1 MSELVLKEKNQ
12 PSVNVNRFD
21 GIVSIQKLQLS
32 IKETL
37 ATNDELYFIDEI
49 EKIVYKIGNN
59 IFDKIKQNLDQKNE
73 FYNQWIDKIN
83 FNTKYLNYEFN
94 KEFDKEFIKENF
106 NFKTDISDDIQKIKA
121 NLNKLRSSLLP
132 VAIITDAKINA
143 VIPVICKLIIN
154 TTFYGKKDN
163 DTIFKNAKALVEDIE
178 EFSYYAIQ
186 RGVKEY
192 CRNNKDYPA
201 LKDLVDVIQPKH
213 NKGLMLFANIQF
225 LLSL

>member
-1 MSELVLKEKNQ
+1 MLFRSGGLILN
-12 PSVNVNRFD
+12 
-21 GIVSIQKLQLS
+21 S
-32 IKETL
+32 IKE
-37 ATNDELYFIDEI
+37 
-49 EKIVYKIGNN
+49 
-59 IFDKIKQNLDQKNE
+59 NLDTNSE
-73 FYNQWIDKIN
+73 YYSQWLDKIN
-83 FNTKYLNYEFN
+83 YKIKYQQYEFSREFN
-94 KEFDKEFIKENF
+94 KES
-106 NFKTDISDDIQKIKA
+106 FKDIDISNDIKKIKA

-132 VAIITDAKINA
+132 IAIITDAKLNA
-143 VIPVICKLIIN
+143 VIPIICKLIIN
-154 TTFYGKKDN
+154 TIFYGKKDN

-201 LKDLVDVIQPKH
+201 LKDLVDIIQPKH

>member
-1 MSELVLKEKNQ
+1 MNMKDELALKEKNQ
-12 PSVNVNRFD
+12 LSVNVNSFD

-49 EKIVYKIGNN
+49 EKIVCEIGNKVFNN
-59 IFDKIKQNLDQKNE
+59 IKENLDQGNE
-73 FYNQWIDKIN
+73 FYNQLIDRIN
-83 FNTKYLNYEFN
+83 FKIKYLNYEFD
-94 KEFDKEFIKENF
+94 KEFDKES
-106 NFKTDISDDIQKIKA
+106 FKDIDISNDIKKIKA

-132 VAIITDAKINA
+132 IAIITDAKLNA

-186 RGVKEY
+186 RGIKEY